1 MAKLFIIGSTQL
13 DTQKIDSL
21 LENDYTYEFNVR
33 ENQFELQEEEDLLDE
48 LEEQITKLFSES
60 NLNFRIESEI

>member
-1 MAKLFIIGSTQL
+1 MAKLFIIGRTQL

-60 NLNFRIESEI
+60 NVNFRVESEI

>member
-1 MAKLFIIGSTQL
+1 MAKLFIIGRTQL